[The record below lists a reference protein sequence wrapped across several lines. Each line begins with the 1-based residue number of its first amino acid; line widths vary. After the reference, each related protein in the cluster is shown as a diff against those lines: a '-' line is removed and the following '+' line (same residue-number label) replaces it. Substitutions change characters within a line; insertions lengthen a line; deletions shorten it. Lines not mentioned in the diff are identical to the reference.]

1 MIRNY
6 FKTAI
11 RNILKHKGY
20 SIINIAGLAI
30 GLAIFSLTAAL
41 FNFQMSFN
49 QFHRD
54 ADRIYSVVQVVPSG
68 TAGER
73 HSAITRAPLR
83 NLLLNEFQEIEDAT
97 RWIPTDRAVVRQ
109 ERNTFYAEEGSI
121 LLVDSSFLTFF
132 SFEMIAGDPETALSE
147 SNSVV
152 LSESTARR
160 YFGSVNAMGRKLT
173 IWKDL
178 EFVVKGVARD
188 APLNSSLKFD
198 MLISMMTFDWET
210 NWSIKGATFVRLAKN
225 TPPHNLEQKF
235 PAFIE
240 KHLFDSPVLPKKIY
254 LLALTDL
261 NLKSYGIRSYWPNE
275 IPKIVYLTFV
285 IGIIMLL
292 AVCFNFM
299 NLTTAGYFK
308 RAKEVGVRKV
318 IGASRRQLTWQFF
331 GESVLLSLI
340 AFPAAIVLKEIMQ
353 PLFVYLA
360 APELSHAGSE
370 VWSNP
375 LMMLALL
382 GVTIIVGIVAGS
394 YPSIFLSRLEPVKTL
409 RENLPTGKKGVRM
422 RQTLIVLQL
431 ITAIFSVLVTLVS
444 FNQYNYLLK
453 FDVGYEMDRVLA
465 VALGTNYTRSSLRHL
480 IEALSHHPDI
490 SAVSSAVWV
499 PGSWGSERRV
509 VPEGAAGKEAWRM
522 NTYGIDYGFIELL
535 EMEIVQ
541 GRSFSRKFADSG
553 SYIINQTATDR
564 LNWDNPIGEKLT
576 IRGKT
581 GVVIGVVKDFHF
593 KNLLEEI
600 YPTVLF
606 LEPSYLNYLYIKLS
620 DAPVARVLNF
630 VENQWRIFSPD
641 MPFEYSMLR
650 DRYGKDLLL
659 GIKKWS
665 GLAGLISVFIIIFSC
680 LGLFGLASY
689 TTQKRTKE
697 IGIRKAHGASM
708 ANIVR
713 LIITDF
719 LKLFGLAVII
729 AGPLFY
735 FLDQILVQDI
745 FAYSAE
751 TGVAFYFFA
760 GLLVLITGLLA
771 VLLQTI
777 KAARANPIEA
787 LRYE

>member
-1 MIRNY
+1 MIGNY

-30 GLAIFSLTAAL
+30 GLAIFSLAATL
-41 FNFQMSFN
+41 FKFQMSFN

-68 TAGER
+68 TGSDR

-83 NLLLNEFQEIEDAT
+83 NLLRNEFQEIEDAT

-109 ERNTFYAEEGSI
+109 ERNTFYAEEGTI
-121 LLVDSSFLTFF
+121 LFVDSNFLTFF
-132 SFEMIAGDPETALSE
+132 SFEMLAGDPETALSE

-198 MLISMMTFDWET
+198 LLISLNTFDWET

-235 PAFIE
+235 PTFIE
-240 KHLFDSPVLPKKIY
+240 KHLSDSPVSPKKIY
-254 LLALTDL
+254 LLALRDL
-261 NLKSYGIRSYWPNE
+261 NLKSHGISSYWPKE
-275 IPKIVYLTFV
+275 IPEIVYLTFV

-299 NLTTAGYFK
+299 NLATAGYFM

-318 IGASRRQLTWQFF
+318 IGASRRQLMWQFF

-353 PLFVYLA
+353 PLFIYLA
-360 APELSHAGSE
+360 ASELSHAGSE

-382 GVTIIVGIVAGS
+382 GVTIIVGILAGS

-409 RENLPTGKKGVRM
+409 REYLPTGKKGVRM

-465 VALGTNYTRSSLRHL
+465 VALGTNYTRSSLRPL
-480 IEALSHHPDI
+480 KEALIRHPDI

-522 NTYGIDYGFIELL
+522 NTYGIDYGFIELF

-553 SYIINQTATDR
+553 SYIINQTAADR

-581 GVVIGVVKDFHF
+581 GVIIGVVKDFHF

-630 VENQWRIFSPD
+630 VENRWHIFSPD

-650 DRYGKDLLL
+650 NRYGKDLLL

-713 LIITDF
+713 LILTDF
-719 LKLFGLAVII
+719 LKLIALAMII
-729 AGPLFY
+729 AWPLFY
-735 FLDQILVQDI
+735 FLDKILVPDI

-751 TGVAFYFFA
+751 TGFAFYIYA
-760 GLLVLITGLLA
+760 GGSALITGLGA
-771 VLLQTI
+771 VLFQTI
-777 KAARANPIEA
+777 KVARANPIEA
-787 LRYE
+787 LRHE

>member
-1 MIRNY
+1 M
-6 FKTAI
+6 
-11 RNILKHKGY
+11 L
-20 SIINIAGLAI
+20 
-30 GLAIFSLTAAL
+30 
-41 FNFQMSFN
+41 
-49 QFHRD
+49 
-54 ADRIYSVVQVVPSG
+54 
-68 TAGER
+68 
-73 HSAITRAPLR
+73 
-83 NLLLNEFQEIEDAT
+83 
-97 RWIPTDRAVVRQ
+97 
-109 ERNTFYAEEGSI
+109 
-121 LLVDSSFLTFF
+121 
-132 SFEMIAGDPETALSE
+132 AGDPETALSE

-198 MLISMMTFDWET
+198 MLISLNTFDWET
-210 NWSIKGATFVRLAKN
+210 NWSIKGATFVRLAKK
-225 TPPHNLEQKF
+225 TQPHNLELKF
-235 PAFIE
+235 PVFIE
-240 KHLFDSPVLPKKIY
+240 KHLSDSPVFPKKLY
-254 LLALTDL
+254 LLGLKDL
-261 NLKSYGIRSYWPNE
+261 NLKSYGIRGYWPKE
-275 IPKIVYLTFV
+275 IPEIVYLTFV

-299 NLTTAGYFK
+299 NLATVGYFM

-318 IGASRRQLTWQFF
+318 IGASRRQLMWQFF

-360 APELSHAGSE
+360 ASELAHAGPE
-370 VWSNP
+370 IWNNP

-382 GVTIIVGIVAGS
+382 SVTILVGIIAGC
-394 YPSIFLSRLEPVKTL
+394 YPSLLLSRLEPVKTL
-409 RENLPTGKKGVRM
+409 RENLPTGKKGVRI

-431 ITAIFSVLVTLVS
+431 ISAIFSVLVTMVS

-453 FDVGYEMDRVLA
+453 FDIGYERDRVLA
-465 VALGTNYTRSSLRHL
+465 VPLGTNYTRSRLRPL
-480 IEALSHHPDI
+480 IEDLSRHPDI
-490 SAVSSAVWV
+490 AAVSTAMWV
-499 PGSWGSERRV
+499 PASWGTERRV
-509 VPEGAAGKEAWRM
+509 VLEGAGDKDAWTM
-522 NTYGIDYGFIELL
+522 NAYGIDYGFIELL

-541 GRSFSRKFADSG
+541 GRTFSRKFADSG
-553 SYIINQTATDR
+553 SYILNQTAAR
-564 LNWDNPIGEKLT
+564 SLNRDNPIGEKLT

-593 KNLLEEI
+593 KNLIEEI
-600 YPTVLF
+600 SSTVLF
-606 LEPSYLNYLYIKLS
+606 LEPNYLNYLYIKTS
-620 DAPVARVLNF
+620 AAPVARVLNF
-630 VENQWRIFSPD
+630 VENRWRIFSTD
-641 MPFEYSMLR
+641 MPFEYSMLT
-650 DRYGKDLLL
+650 DRYGKNLL

-665 GLAGLISVFIIIFSC
+665 ALAGLISVFIIIFSC

-708 ANIVR
+708 TNIVG
-713 LIITDF
+713 LILTDF
-719 LKLFGLAVII
+719 LKLIGLAMII
-729 AGPLFY
+729 AWPLFY
-735 FLDQILVQDI
+735 FLDQILVRDI

-751 TGVAFYFFA
+751 TGFAFYFFA
-760 GLLVLITGLLA
+760 GVLALITGLLA